1 MKARL
6 TAISFGFAAVAAI
19 VLFVVP
25 VYSGFTDSQPVRA
38 TLIEINGK
46 WVIVPVILP
55 VVIAV
60 VPLVFRKQVLRIIA
74 TVIMLGF
81 TIISGFSIGLLY
93 LPAAMMM
100 LLAACV
106 ADSAKLR
113 DVLP

>member
-55 VVIAV
+55 VVVAV
-60 VPLVFRKQVLRIIA
+60 VPWCSASRSSASSPRSLCWDSRSSAVSLSA
-74 TVIMLGF
+74 
-81 TIISGFSIGLLY
+81 FST
-93 LPAAMMM
+93 
-100 LLAACV
+100 CQ
-106 ADSAKLR
+106 R
-113 DVLP
+113 R